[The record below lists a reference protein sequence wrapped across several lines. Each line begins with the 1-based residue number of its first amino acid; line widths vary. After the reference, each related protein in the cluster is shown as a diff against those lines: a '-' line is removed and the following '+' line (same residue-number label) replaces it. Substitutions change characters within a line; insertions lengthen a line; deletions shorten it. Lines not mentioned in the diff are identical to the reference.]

1 MICDECDG
9 SGVVNWTCSEG
20 TCDMTEWCECPAG
33 DQARA
38 DYALVCAEYQR
49 QQEEYAAK
57 REKER
62 LARADE
68 DAKRIRERYLKRRR
82 ERGLDQLRLW

>member
-1 MICDECDG
+1 MSCEECSG

-49 QQEEYAAK
+49 KQDAAPECDCSPYVDDGPCMCDWSS
-57 REKER
+57 R
-62 LARADE
+62 
-68 DAKRIRERYLKRRR
+68 
-82 ERGLDQLRLW
+82 